1 MLKLY
6 HDKNT
11 GIIFTYD
18 LCGYKLKINKN
29 LLEVYYDPW
38 LRKVLE
44 KEFDPDYFRLVAK
57 IIAFLNDE
65 TDDDASALLK
75 DLEEMRM
82 IFYNKY
88 EKYLSLSTIK
98 KYLKQ
103 INILKNELNLVMY
116 KKKIKGVR
124 TH

>member
-18 LCGYKLKINKN
+18 LCGYKLKIKKN

-44 KEFDPDYFRLVAK
+44 KEFDSDYFRLVAK

-75 DLEEMRM
+75 DLEETRM
-82 IFYNKY
+82 VFYNKY

-116 KKKIKGVR
+116 KKKIKGGR